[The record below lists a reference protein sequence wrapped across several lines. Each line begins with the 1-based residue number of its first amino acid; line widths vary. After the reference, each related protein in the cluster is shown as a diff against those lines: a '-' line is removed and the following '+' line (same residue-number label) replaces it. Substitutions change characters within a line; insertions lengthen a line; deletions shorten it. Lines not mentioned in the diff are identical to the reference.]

1 MDINIALTQAD
12 VECLRRHLPDGTA
25 LSEKLDQSELTY
37 MHSTKRP
44 AEISINCNEA
54 EARALLRIAF
64 EHCSEVIQKVQYA
77 MRVAGVRFYQTSDSP
92 MSD

>member
-37 MHSTKRP
+37 NPTERP
-44 AEISINCNEA
+44 GGISNSINCDEG
-54 EARALLRIAF
+54 EARALLHIAT
-64 EHCSEVIQKVQYA
+64 EHCAEAVEKIQYG
-77 MRVAGVRFYQTSDSP
+77 MRVAGVRFS
-92 MSD
+92 